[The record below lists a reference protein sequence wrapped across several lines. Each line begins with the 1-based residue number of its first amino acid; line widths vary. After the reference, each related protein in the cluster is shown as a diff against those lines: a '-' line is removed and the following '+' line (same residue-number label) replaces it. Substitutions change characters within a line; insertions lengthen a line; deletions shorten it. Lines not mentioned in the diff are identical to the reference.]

1 MRSLAH
7 FLSIVLHPL
16 FMPAYTLAFA
26 LWADGYLYL
35 EPRGRMIVLGM
46 VTLMT
51 VLFPITSTL
60 LLIRSGFVSSLRMPD
75 RRERIAPYCMTLL
88 YYGLT
93 WFLLARTP
101 LHPTIL
107 ALIIGA
113 AAALLITTLI
123 TLRWKISAHMVGI
136 GGAVGAVF
144 ALGQLHQLPAL
155 VPLATVLLFAG
166 ALGTARLLTSDHTP
180 AQVYCGFIVG
190 ALSVATTVL
199 VQWSPGG

>member
-1 MRSLAH
+1 MRPLAH

-16 FMPAYTLAFA
+16 FMPAYTLAYA
-26 LWADGYLYL
+26 LWVDDYLYL

-60 LLIRSGFVSSLRMPD
+60 LLIRSGLVSGLRMPE

-101 LHPTIL
+101 LHHTFL

-113 AAALLITTLI
+113 AAALLITTLT

-136 GGAVGAVF
+136 GGAVGALF
-144 ALGQLHQLPAL
+144 ALGQLHHLP
-155 VPLATVLLFAG
+155 VLLPLSAALLLAG
-166 ALGTARLLTSDHTP
+166 ALGTSRLLVSDHTP
-180 AQVYCGFIVG
+180 AQVYAGFIVG

-199 VQWSPGG
+199 VQWSPVG